1 MDKKSSVS
9 ENREELS
16 TTLEKESRSK
26 VLNFKEKTEIKQVE
40 EVVTDTECANDE
52 FSEGDADSDSCSG
65 SSAEGVTDSEGANS
79 TFSEADS
86 DSDDAEGVYF
96 MFLTE
101 PSVTPSESESVGPLT
116 KPSVV
121 H

>member
-1 MDKKSSVS
+1 M
-9 ENREELS
+9 S
-16 TTLEKESRSK
+16 TNGRMQT
-26 VLNFKEKTEIKQVE
+26 IY
-40 EVVTDTECANDE
+40 TECANE

-101 PSVTPSESESVGPLT
+101 PSVTPSESESVRPLIE
-116 KPSVV
+116 PLVV
-121 H
+121 HYILGIGLF